1 MDLEFR
7 MRDLSRIQGVGLNL
21 GSGDLGFGLGFR
33 ALGVV
38 VLRNVP
44 SLEALGKQIPPT
56 ELK

>member
-7 MRDLSRIQGVGLNL
+7 MRDLSRIQGVGFNS